1 MTMNEAILR
10 ERLQHPD
17 MVGLSDDAAAE
28 ALNAEYE
35 TEVYSRFGSLRTLAA
50 LLTPE
55 EYAAVRAA
63 LDAAAAQS
71 PVVADMLEFLKMPGD
86 EAGNGGGIDL
96 GNAAVRAMLDQL
108 CTPEV
113 AAKIKAH
120 AERRV
125 YFTERVGLPRIGP
138 HHVAAARE
146 ER

>member
-1 MTMNEAILR
+1 
-10 ERLQHPD
+10 
-17 MVGLSDDAAAE
+17 
-28 ALNAEYE
+28 
-35 TEVYSRFGSLRTLAA
+35 
-50 LLTPE
+50 
-55 EYAAVRAA
+55 
-63 LDAAAAQS
+63 
-71 PVVADMLEFLKMPGD
+71 
-86 EAGNGGGIDL
+86 
-96 GNAAVRAMLDQL
+96 MLDQL